1 MIPAITIS
9 KGVPANLP
17 PLAFI
22 LYVTAMKDLFEDMK
36 RHRSDTSENNKPV
49 ERIGKDGK
57 LEIVRWQDLRVG
69 DIVKIKRDEYFPADV
84 MILKTS
90 EPKNDCYIETKNL
103 DGETNLK
110 NKACAKDLKEIVPNS
125 DYELSRLVGR
135 FIYELPNP
143 YLYKF
148 TGTYSDGE

>member
-1 MIPAITIS
+1 MVPAITIS

-22 LYVTAMKDLFEDMK
+22 LFVTAMKDLFEDLK

-49 ERIGKDGK
+49 EK
-57 LEIVRWQDLRVG
+57 LNKNGGLETIRWLDLRVG
-69 DIVKIKRDEYFPADV
+69 DIIKMKRDEYFPADI

-110 NKACAKDLKEIVPNS
+110 NKACAKDLKEIIPS
-125 DYELSRLVGR
+125 SE
-135 FIYELPNP
+135 
-143 YLYKF
+143 
-148 TGTYSDGE
+148 